1 MTTSEQDTQL
11 SVALL
16 EALQAALRT
25 HAGPPPHS
33 ATARAWL
40 LRDALGSAPV
50 LESLLRW
57 ADGQHEAG
65 ALQESQWRTLHD
77 LLHELLE
84 DATVNTAPGGL
95 AAAAVSPP
103 PPAAAAPPR
112 IRKAAVPEVSTT
124 QGLLTE
130 SVIERRAPSRSELRS
145 EPARLPGPAA
155 GAGPERGR
163 TSSLTE
169 AAAKLARTGAGDAV
183 TNTGAPQSITTRTVG
198 PSPAPS
204 MIEGRYQL
212 LKEVHRGTRSSI
224 WQASVT
230 DGAAHTGPGRS
241 RTFVAVRL
249 TPVELQVS
257 DADADADFERLSR
270 VSAHPALLTLL
281 SQGREGD
288 WAYQVQAWI
297 EGQTLEARLRENLSS
312 LDAGLELPAWI
323 RQLAGAL
330 ETLHEADFV
339 HGDVKPANVI
349 IRPDG
354 RACLVDLD
362 VVRRGSVTG
371 ERRALTPAFASPEAL
386 AGAPADPRD
395 DVYSLAVLAFRVL
408 SGYLPYGRSGSL
420 SDGHPLPPPI
430 RPQGLDDSQW
440 HALRQA
446 LEPVRELRTAT
457 PTALADALWPAAAAP
472 ASAPWVISKRSAR
485 SRPSRS
491 RRGSRVAMGAAAL
504 AAVAVGAAMLA
515 QPDGVTVPSWMPDV
529 ASLLRTGD
537 QQQVTRGTGDPP
549 GEGATAGDAADMTTP
564 PAPSADVM
572 TGAAEEALATL
583 PGSTP
588 EPVVERD
595 DAGMTEAEVYVPPM
609 AAEMLEQATAATGA
623 QAPPDTGTDPTPAQ
637 AGTVA
642 PSPTPP
648 APAAAASPPAQAA
661 RQTYSFPASRI
672 QFGGM
677 APAALV
683 PVRRQGSLEQ
693 RAEIRFAIDP
703 GSARPDED
711 FMPPPNNIAVFEPG
725 EAETLIIVP
734 LIRSIEQRTTRSF
747 WIQLRTPGNLTGEFP
762 EIQVVLPPVD

>member
-1 MTTSEQDTQL
+1 MTTNEQDTQL
-11 SVALL
+11 SDALL
-16 EALQAALRT
+16 EALQSALRT
-25 HAGPPPHS
+25 HAGQPPHS

-57 ADGQHEAG
+57 ADSQHEAG
-65 ALQESQWRTLHD
+65 ALQEPKWRTLHD

-95 AAAAVSPP
+95 AAAAFSPP
-103 PPAAAAPPR
+103 PPAAVAPRR
-112 IRKAAVPEVSTT
+112 IRTAAVPEASTAHA
-124 QGLLTE
+124 QGLLTDP
-130 SVIERRAPSRSELRS
+130 VIEPRTPSRSEPRS
-145 EPARLPGPAA
+145 APEPDPAA
-155 GAGPERGR
+155 GAESGSGPAS
-163 TSSLTE
+163 SSLTE
-169 AAAKLARTGAGDAV
+169 VAAKLARTGAGEAGAG
-183 TNTGAPQSITTRTVG
+183 TGAPQSITTRPVG
-198 PSPAPS
+198 PSPTPS

-212 LKEVHRGTRSSI
+212 IREVHRGQRSSI

-230 DGAAHTGPGRS
+230 DGVANNPPGRS

-249 TPVELQVS
+249 TPAELQIT
-257 DADADADFERLSR
+257 DTDTDADFGRLSR

-297 EGQTLEARLRENLSS
+297 EGQTLETRLRENISS

-362 VVRRGSVTG
+362 VVRVGSVTG

-408 SGYLPYGRSGSL
+408 SGYLPYGGSGSL
-420 SDGHPLPPPI
+420 SDGHPLPPPS
-430 RPQGLDDSQW
+430 RPQGLDDAQW

-446 LEPVRELRTAT
+446 LEPVRELRTAS
-457 PTALADALWPAAAAP
+457 PIALADALWPAAGP
-472 ASAPWVISKRSAR
+472 TSAPWVIGPRSAR
-485 SRPSRS
+485 VRPSHS
-491 RRGSRVAMGAAAL
+491 RRWSRVAMGAAAM
-504 AAVAVGAAMLA
+504 AAVAVGAAMMA
-515 QPDGVTVPSWMPDV
+515 QPDGVPTPSWMPDL
-529 ASLLRTGD
+529 ASLLRAGD
-537 QQQVTRGTGDPP
+537 QQQVTRSTGDPS
-549 GEGATAGDAADMTTP
+549 GEAATAGGAADMA
-564 PAPSADVM
+564 APQEQSEGAMAD
-572 TGAAEEALATL
+572 AAEEDLATL
-583 PGSTP
+583 PGSP
-588 EPVVERD
+588 LEPVVERD
-595 DAGMTEAEVYVPPM
+595 DAGLAEAEVYVPPM
-609 AAEMLEQATAATGA
+609 GAAMLEQATAGTGA
-623 QAPPDTGTDPTPAQ
+623 QAPPDTGTDPTPAETG
-637 AGTVA
+637 AEA

-648 APAAAASPPAQAA
+648 APAAAASPPAQTA

-683 PVRRQGSLEQ
+683 PVRRQGPLQQ

-725 EAETLIIVP
+725 QAETLIIVP
-734 LIRSIEQRTTRSF
+734 LIRSVEQRTTRSF